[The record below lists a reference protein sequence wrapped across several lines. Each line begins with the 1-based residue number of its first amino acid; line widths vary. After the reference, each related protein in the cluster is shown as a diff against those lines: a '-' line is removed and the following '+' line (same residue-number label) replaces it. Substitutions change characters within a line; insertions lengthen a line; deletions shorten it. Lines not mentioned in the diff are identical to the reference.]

1 MKAVEHAK
9 SSEMVHLRV
18 LCSNIFDVVK
28 LEFNVPE
35 ILKSSEAWKKNRSST
50 ILRSIV
56 YLEQCF
62 LFFVVTFV
70 LFGEVIAN
78 SIYSSMITHY
88 SRSSRSGFTINL
100 LLPEKSKSFTCLLA
114 LGV

>member
-28 LEFNVPE
+28 LEFNVLE
-35 ILKSSEAWKKNRSST
+35 ILKSSEAWKKNCSST

-78 SIYSSMITHY
+78 SMYSSMITHY

-100 LLPEKSKSFTCLLA
+100 LLPEKSKSFTCLLV